1 MFPTGLTE
9 VMVTPPP
16 LEPPRPGLDLAPDL
30 VLGLALCD
38 VFRLLDL
45 PTLVPFSIQAAFDTL
60 VSYRRDPHSGSPGMR
75 LRAGQS
81 RSFLSFRICCFGHAR
96 TTSPSRHQEDP
107 SPSPSAGHA
116 PSLPAWRPPLPG
128 WSAPTGQPLLWLRPS
143 SAAPGLPPSWPR
155 RRSGRPRLL
164 WPCLRLCRPRLLL
177 SCGCPL

>member
-45 PTLVPFSIQAAFDTL
+45 PTLVPFSIQAAFDAL
-60 VSYRRDPHSGSPGMR
+60 VSYRRDPHSGSPGIGKELRWPRKPISLRSHRGSKVSRQTRSRMLVIPGMR

-81 RSFLSFRICCFGHAR
+81 RSFLSFRICCLGHAR
-96 TTSPSRHQEDP
+96 TTSPSRRREDL
-107 SPSPSAGHA
+107 SP
-116 PSLPAWRPPLPG
+116 
-128 WSAPTGQPLLWLRPS
+128 
-143 SAAPGLPPSWPR
+143 
-155 RRSGRPRLL
+155 
-164 WPCLRLCRPRLLL
+164 
-177 SCGCPL
+177 